1 MPDKKK
7 EQEKHVPASS
17 KQGTDKKHVPAEP
30 APAVV
35 SRGIKQGIEE
45 KRVKPTVIRRR
56 AAEPT
61 EAEKKESAKK
71 AEEEIKEAAKK
82 LEVKVSEEAKKPV
95 KGKKAVKHVPAEP
108 APVVVSRG
116 IKQGAEQAMLQ
127 DSSPQWISG
136 RNRLH
141 RWTF

>member
-1 MPDKKK
+1 MDFELVSREISDLLDLAHNTSDPGERSDLVLVLVLKGARLDERLIK
-7 EQEKHVPASS
+7 EIL
-17 KQGTDKKHVPAEP
+17 
-30 APAVV
+30 PAVDNL
-35 SRGIKQGIEE
+35 E
-45 KRVKPTVIRRR
+45 R
-56 AAEPT
+56 A
-61 EAEKKESAKK
+61 
-71 AEEEIKEAAKK
+71 IDHI
-82 LEVKVSEEAKKPV
+82 
-95 KGKKAVKHVPAEP
+95 HVPAEP